1 MRRAA
6 LLLFLAVL
14 FPAGV
19 SFAHGHGRHATS
31 FGDCEVAPPAA
42 WGPRHDTG
50 RARYVMATRDG
61 AVELLL
67 TRGRVA
73 LQLSDRTMREID
85 RDMDRELEDEDG
97 VLADAIKSAVI
108 GSVRALLRHSLECP
122 LDELSDARYR
132 DGRLELVTVD
142 GERVFEHVEVDD
154 QDLLESFRPQDAR
167 AFVEEFHRL
176 KRGDR

>member
-6 LLLFLAVL
+6 LILFLAVL
-14 FPAGV
+14 LPAGV
-19 SFAHGHGRHATS
+19 SFAHGHGRHGMG

-50 RARYVMATRDG
+50 RARYVMVTRDG

-67 TRGRVA
+67 THRRVA

-85 RDMDRELEDEDG
+85 REMDRELEDEDG
-97 VLADAIKSAVI
+97 VLADAIKSAVL
-108 GSVRALLRHSLECP
+108 GGVRALLRHSLECP
-122 LDELSDARYR
+122 LEELRDARYR

-142 GERVFEHVEVDD
+142 GERVFEDVEIDD
-154 QDLLESFRPQDAR
+154 RDLLESFRAQDAR

-176 KRGDR
+176 KRRGR

>member
-1 MRRAA
+1 MRRTA
-6 LLLFLAVL
+6 LFLFLAVL

-19 SFAHGHGRHATS
+19 SLAHGHGRHGMS
-31 FGDCEVAPPAA
+31 FGDCEVAPPAT
-42 WGPRHDTG
+42 WGPRHEAG

-67 TRGRVA
+67 TPRRVA

-85 RDMDRELEDEDG
+85 REMDRELEDEDG

-108 GSVRALLRHSLECP
+108 GGVRAMLRHSLECP
-122 LDELSDARYR
+122 MDELRDARYR

-142 GERVFEHVEVDD
+142 GERVFEDIEIDD
-154 QDLLESFRPQDAR
+154 RDLLESFRAQDAR
-167 AFVEEFHRL
+167 AFVEEFQRL
-176 KRGDR
+176 KRDGR

>member
-6 LLLFLAVL
+6 LILFLTVL

-19 SFAHGHGRHATS
+19 SFAHGHGRHGMS

-42 WGPRHDTG
+42 WRPRHDTG
-50 RARYVMATRDG
+50 RARHVMVTRDG

-67 TRGRVA
+67 TPRRVA

-85 RDMDRELEDEDG
+85 REMDRELEDEDG

-108 GSVRALLRHSLECP
+108 GGVRALLRHSLECP
-122 LDELSDARYR
+122 LDELRDARYR

-142 GERVFEHVEVDD
+142 GERVFEDVEIDD
-154 QDLLESFRPQDAR
+154 RDLLESFRAQDAQ

-176 KRGDR
+176 KRRGR